1 MKLAPA
7 SKRVAMNQSMISFVV
22 GIVVLLCVAI
32 FAAAWD
38 RREHKDEPVTGP
50 LDAHPI
56 KEWLRHKH

>member
-1 MKLAPA
+1 
-7 SKRVAMNQSMISFVV
+7 MNQSMISFVV